1 MLDGVLMPT
10 PAAGWEGAR
19 LRADGVGDRKG
30 IGPLLL
36 VDVGGATTD
45 VHSVCSGEPA
55 QSDVIVQGLPEPYVK
70 RKVEGDLG
78 MRHNAAA
85 IVENAGL
92 KEIAADKRKSGVWG
106 KRGSGRVNHGCGHVM
121 KKQKHRHKLEH

>member
-10 PAAGWEGAR
+10 PAAVLEGAR
-19 LRADGVGDRKG
+19 LLADGVGDRKG

-70 RKVEGDLG
+70 RTVEGDLG

-85 IVENAGL
+85 IVETVGL
-92 KEIAADKRKSGVWG
+92 KEIAAEDRKST
-106 KRGSGRVNHGCGHVM
+106 RLNSSH
-121 KKQKHRHKLEH
+121 

>member
-1 MLDGVLMPT
+1 MCLCGLSCFFMIRRPPRSTRTDTLFPYT
-10 PAAGWEGAR
+10 TLFR
-19 LRADGVGDRKG
+19 S
-30 IGPLLL
+30 PLLL

-70 RKVEGDLG
+70 RTVEGDLG

-85 IVENAGL
+85 IVETVGQ
-92 KEIAADKRKSGVWG
+92 I
-106 KRGSGRVNHGCGHVM
+106 GRAHV
-121 KKQKHRHKLEH
+121 